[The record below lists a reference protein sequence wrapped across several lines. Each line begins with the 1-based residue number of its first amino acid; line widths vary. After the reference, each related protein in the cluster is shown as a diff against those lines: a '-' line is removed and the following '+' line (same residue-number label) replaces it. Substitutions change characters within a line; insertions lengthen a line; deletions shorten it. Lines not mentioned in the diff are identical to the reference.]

1 MINFGTG
8 KIIAIPT
15 YDALGRLL
23 LNPTPVRLGTMQDI
37 TVDIDVDLK
46 TLYGSKRFPIS
57 VGQGKGKI
65 EIKAKYAEI
74 NGAILGSLQFGKTAS
89 AGVRAAVFDFVVKV
103 PAAEAASQ
111 AAAQVTVEP
120 PQGATFVTDLGVLD
134 AATMESLERAAVV
147 DGQAP
152 TVGQY
157 TVANGVYRFAP
168 STQDRT
174 LLISYEYRA
183 EGANAKGQ
191 IFQLTNDVMG
201 PTPAFSL
208 LLQNSFDGKNLVMK
222 FNRAV
227 SSKVSLPLKN
237 DDYAVYDLSA
247 QAFADAADEIGYLCL
262 F

>member
-8 KIIAIPT
+8 KIIATPT
-15 YDALGRLL
+15 YDSLGKLL

-37 TVDIDVDLK
+37 SVDIDVDLK

-111 AAAQVTVEP
+111 AAVQVTVEP
-120 PQGATFVTDLGVLD
+120 PQDATFATDLGVLD
-134 AATMESLERAAVV
+134 AATTESLERAAVI

-152 TVGQY
+152 AVGHY
-157 TVANGVYRFAP
+157 TVSNGVYRFAP
-168 STQDRT
+168 STQDRM

-183 EGANAKGQ
+183 ESGKGQ